1 MKYIEIEDRKTGGVI
16 EMAKVEIRA
25 ESCKSCLYC
34 IKFCH
39 KNVLE
44 VGEQVNNKGYQY
56 VTVIRASE
64 CVGCLSCAVIC
75 PEAAIEIYE

>member
-34 IKFCH
+34 IKFCP